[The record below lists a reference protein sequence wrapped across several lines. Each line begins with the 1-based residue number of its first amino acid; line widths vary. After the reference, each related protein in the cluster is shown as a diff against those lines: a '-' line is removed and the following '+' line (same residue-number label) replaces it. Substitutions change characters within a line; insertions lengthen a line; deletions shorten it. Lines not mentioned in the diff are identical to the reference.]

1 MIYLSK
7 NNEDIKK
14 DIFNN
19 LTQILEFSDYIY
31 TSDKSDLLNFIF
43 EILDDSETLQ
53 DDILVKKFTANQLLS
68 SGRTDGVL
76 YIDKILSYIETNYN
90 FLFYYKKL
98 IGLNKIRYREKELK
112 EKVSTHLAKV
122 ENDFRI
128 NKNSNNYRGKIYLLI
143 KNLTELVENQI
154 KEWEKYA
161 PDKSKI
167 YYKEILNYISGNSNY
182 SGISDIINKK
192 KQEWGPTTKEDLER
206 VGRSAPF
213 TNTHMFNKMD
223 EIKESYS
230 KTGKFEIMANLKKN
244 REDNVDMHEF
254 NEFDQKY
261 TTQKQTFYA
270 VEKEIEKYFEKLLIH
285 NSFQE
290 SDVNQLNNLVGVLKN
305 SINGINFEE
314 VEIKQR
320 IGQYKSFY
328 DEIKRSVKDKN
339 ALNSFLNICNKI
351 LKCYQ
356 KRNIYSDC

>member
-1 MIYLSK
+1 MKQKQISKQSQLIDQNFSNEIMLNAIAALENLSFFYGFNGKRIFDYYSGYANRNNEAELINAVILQLEIFRSSHSNYSMNYDNYDFPKNLSK
-7 NNEDIKK
+7 EQIIK
-14 DIFNN
+14 
-19 LTQILEFSDYIY
+19 T
-31 TSDKSDLLNFIF
+31 
-43 EILDDSETLQ
+43 
-53 DDILVKKFTANQLLS
+53 
-68 SGRTDGVL
+68 
-76 YIDKILSYIETNYN
+76 
-90 FLFYYKKL
+90 
-98 IGLNKIRYREKELK
+98 
-112 EKVSTHLAKV
+112 
-122 ENDFRI
+122 
-128 NKNSNNYRGKIYLLI
+128 
-143 KNLTELVENQI
+143 I
-154 KEWEKYA
+154 KEWKKYA

-182 SGISDIINKK
+182 SGISDVINKK

-213 TNTHMFNKMD
+213 TNTHMFNQMD
-223 EIKESYS
+223 KIKQSYS
-230 KTGKFEIMANLKKN
+230 ETGKYEIMANLNKN

-270 VEKEIEKYFEKLLIH
+270 IEKEIEKYFEKLLVH

-290 SDVNQLNNLVGVLKN
+290 SDVNQLNKLVDMLKN

-320 IGQYKSFY
+320 IDQYKSFY
-328 DEIKRSVKDKN
+328 DEIKRSVKDKI
-339 ALNSFLNICNKI
+339 ALNYFLNICNEI